1 MQVKTMYLSWCLL
14 FALAM
19 VPVNQPV
26 RAQKPVPPQAVDFT
40 LPDLDGRP
48 VRLSSFR
55 GRWVIINFWATWCTP
70 CLREIPELI
79 WFSERYGDRATVIG
93 INYETT
99 KIRSVQN
106 FVSKRGIS
114 YPILRI
120 GEQPLEPFEP
130 LIGLP
135 STFFV
140 SPEGEYVARHVGE
153 LTAKDLER
161 FISAQQ

>member
-1 MQVKTMYLSWCLL
+1 MYLSWCLL

-79 WFSERYGDRATVIG
+79 WFSERYSDRATVIG

-106 FVSKRGIS
+106 FIINVF
-114 YPILRI
+114 RI
-120 GEQPLEPFEP
+120 TG
-130 LIGLP
+130 
-135 STFFV
+135 
-140 SPEGEYVARHVGE
+140 R
-153 LTAKDLER
+153 
-161 FISAQQ
+161 